1 MKRPKEK
8 DLDLGRFRL
17 EVYAA
22 GTCDL
27 RGRGFFSAE
36 DHAVYRAAH
45 FPSAEAAV
53 AAFLDDLWDW
63 TADPDI
69 PEPERIPETLL
80 ANTAVVVDRARHRTA
95 ALVAFRWP
103 ELGESRLPV
112 AMIVNLPSGEVSVQA
127 VEQHQAAEKSA

>member
-80 ANTAVVVDRARHRTA
+80 ANTAVVVDRRGIARRPWSRFA
-95 ALVAFRWP
+95 GRSLGSRACRW
-103 ELGESRLPV
+103 R
-112 AMIVNLPSGEVSVQA
+112 
-127 VEQHQAAEKSA
+127 